1 MRYNQ
6 TIILVRS
13 EFMSKKKVA
22 IIFIIIAVGLLVA
35 GGILVFQNYSNKN
48 RIVTSFNDLKASLE
62 ETFSSNNN
70 EGSGIKETATG
81 FTKFYINPLL
91 GNSSD
96 GSDIVINNLNNS
108 TLNYEY
114 RIDTEAKKL
123 YFDGSLLFNMQEL
136 LGINFYQNENISYI
150 FLRNLFDKYIAVEDN
165 DIFTYLEES
174 ANSKED
180 IDYIYNLMVE
190 SIKNNI
196 TADDIKVS
204 NEKIDNKDVKKISLE
219 LDDKRFEELTNNI
232 IDDIKND
239 KRANEILGDFIS
251 QMETTINENKNTTT
265 KTDDVFINYNI
276 YTNKNNIIRYE
287 VEFGD
292 NTSKATIRY
301 NDEDKKSIELLEDDT
316 VIGSASITKENNNL
330 NVGLTINNENIGT
343 IVISENETSVDLSIS
358 DVTDPSTVVQIKY
371 NSQKENTNINSTFTI
386 DMSIN
391 GTPIN
396 FMNITDTKTIT
407 ENNANFSNINTTN
420 NINANDLTEE
430 DITAIQNNLMTIL
443 YNFMG
448 IAM

>member
-1 MRYNQ
+1 
-6 TIILVRS
+6 
-13 EFMSKKKVA
+13 MSKKKVA

-70 EGSGIKETATG
+70 EGSGIKETTTG

-150 FLRNLFDKYIAVEDN
+150 FLRNLFDKYITVEDN

-180 IDYIYNLMVE
+180 IDYIYNLMIE

-301 NDEDKKSIELLEDDT
+301 NDENNKSIELLEDDT
-316 VIGSASITKENNNL
+316 VIGSASITKEDNNL
-330 NVGLTINNENIGT
+330 NIGLTINNENIGT
-343 IVISENETSVDLSIS
+343 IVISENETSIDLSIS
-358 DVTDPSTVVQIKY
+358 DATDPSTVVQIKY

-386 DMSIN
+386 DMSVN
-391 GTPIN
+391 GTPVN
-396 FMNITDTKTIT
+396 VMNITDTKTIT
-407 ENNANFSNINTTN
+407 ENNADFSNINTTN

>member
-1 MRYNQ
+1 
-6 TIILVRS
+6 
-13 EFMSKKKVA
+13 MSKKKVA

-70 EGSGIKETATG
+70 EGTGIKETATG

-150 FLRNLFDKYIAVEDN
+150 FLRNLFDKYITVEDN

-219 LDDKRFEELTNNI
+219 LDDKRFEELANNI

-239 KRANEILGDFIS
+239 KKANEILGDFIS

-265 KTDDVFINYNI
+265 ETEDVFVNYNI

-301 NDEDKKSIELLEDDT
+301 NDEDNKSIELLEDDT

-330 NVGLTINNENIGT
+330 NIGLTINKENIGT

-358 DVTDPSTVVQIKY
+358 DATDPSTVVQIKY

-386 DMSIN
+386 DMNIN

-407 ENNANFSNINTTN
+407 ENNADFSNINTTN